1 MNFSNS
7 RIFKLFKLFL
17 GYLSFI
23 SPPPFNK
30 WLCIVRGVKIKKKS
44 SVWIGIGVLIDNKR
58 PELITINENVTISS
72 GAKIISHSEP
82 PSSFH
87 EFNFFYKENP
97 VIIMSNVY
105 IGANAIILPGVK
117 IGNFSVIGAGAVV
130 SKNVPCYC
138 VVAGNPAKII
148 KKIEKI

>member
-7 RIFKLFKLFL
+7 IIFKLFKLFL
-17 GYLSFI
+17 GYLSLI

-30 WLCIVRGVKIKKKS
+30 WLCIARGVKIKKQS

-58 PELITINENVTISS
+58 PELITIDEKVTISS

-82 PSSFH
+82 PLSFK

-130 SKNVPCYC
+130 SKNVPCYS

-148 KKIEKI
+148 KKIEK